1 MVHPDMT
8 TDATTL
14 TPEQKTWQNHVILH
28 EFYGP
33 LPLEPRR
40 PPMRELIST
49 LLSHRTTHADE
60 EMAYDRMLTEFGDWE
75 GVLAAPVGALA
86 HAIRTTRWPD
96 TQAPRIQEILARI
109 KAEQGAFTLDFL
121 ANWQVEKGLEWLT
134 AMPGIGLK
142 TASLVLLFNF
152 QKPVLPVDT
161 HVHRVA
167 QRVGMIGP
175 KTSVEKAHQVL
186 LAQLPKDPVVLLNFH
201 KHNYWHGQHICF
213 FTKPDCARC
222 PLKSLC
228 NYYFEHYGAPTAEAL
243 AATPRRWEKSWGVLL
258 H

>member
-1 MVHPDMT
+1 MT
-8 TDATTL
+8 AATTL
-14 TPEQKTWQNHVILH
+14 TPDQKTWQDHLILH

-33 LPLEPRR
+33 LPLAPRR
-40 PPMRELIST
+40 TPMRELIST
-49 LLSHRTTHADE
+49 LLSHRTTHVAE
-60 EMAYDRMLTEFGDWE
+60 ELAYSRMLEEFGDWE
-75 GVLAAPVGALA
+75 GVLAAPLPVLA

-96 TQAPRIQEILARI
+96 TQAPRIQEILRRI
-109 KAEQGAFTLDFL
+109 KAERGEFNLDFL
-121 ANWQVEKGLEWLT
+121 AEWPVEQGLQWLT
-134 AMPGIGLK
+134 DMPGIGLK

-175 KTSVEKAHQVL
+175 KVSVEKSHQLL

-213 FTKPDCARC
+213 FAKPDCARC
-222 PLKSLC
+222 PLKGFC
-228 NYYFEHYGAPTAEAL
+228 NYYEEHYGPATAEAL
-243 AATPRRWEKSWGVLL
+243 AATPKHWDTAWGELQ